1 MEQLKEIEDTQIV
14 QNTENRRK
22 TRRNPSQIRKL
33 FDKVY
38 MKYIDQSVR
47 INDVKFKYD
56 QFEEYVKVVSNYE
69 IALIHGGDN
78 SKLKKYLKELWK
90 KLSDEHKLIELTI
103 IQLEQEKKKQD
114 KQKEKEKTNDEEV
127 TQKEKSLD
135 ELTSSK
141 SLKEPF
147 KRTISRLYE
156 LTSSNFN
163 L

>member
-1 MEQLKEIEDTQIV
+1 
-14 QNTENRRK
+14 
-22 TRRNPSQIRKL
+22 
-33 FDKVY
+33 

-103 IQLEQEKKKQD
+103 IQLE
-114 KQKEKEKTNDEEV
+114 
-127 TQKEKSLD
+127 
-135 ELTSSK
+135 
-141 SLKEPF
+141 
-147 KRTISRLYE
+147 
-156 LTSSNFN
+156 
-163 L
+163 